1 MGYNYST
8 YHEISELKEG
18 SDIVITTLDRFKK
31 IREKG
36 QIFMTNL
43 KYVVFDEI
51 DTLIDAGFEE
61 EVKDL
66 TK

>member
-1 MGYNYST
+1 MIKLFIHKVRFKVLKMGYNYST

-36 QIFMTNL
+36 
-43 KYVVFDEI
+43 
-51 DTLIDAGFEE
+51 
-61 EVKDL
+61 
-66 TK
+66 